1 MDILFFKIF
10 RNIFL
15 FKKIFSFVKGSRFG
29 FTALKRKPISVILE
43 DKKLLGQ
50 YYQSY
55 VYNKSISNK
64 NGIKNEYDSILYFM
78 IEDPTTI
85 TYEMFK
91 TLYCDNLDY
100 YESKTERLMKWYF
113 SFSDNIK
120 IIQYLIEQCSLK
132 IFTLSNIRD
141 EKKYMKNLESY
152 ILFLSKNKI
161 YNSISCSSYNSSNS
175 SCTSYSNS
183 NSNSS
188 EIISTRLEILNYLI
202 EIFKKETNKSIN
214 KKIELSYEVLLESLD
229 FNCEIEYHERLFKL
243 CLNDL
248 KKSEIYI
255 ARFLGKLI
263 KTGNLEMTELYI
275 KEFKNF
281 QCTYEYEIESF
292 ATKTT
297 NNSILGDGVLDL
309 IYKSLKNSISV
320 FIKLVKNNNIRF
332 NEFRQLNKF
341 FYLNQLSIED
351 YYQVIEYCN
360 EKRLPKGVDA
370 ESSQINK
377 IPNLKTLIY
386 LIENKNSF
394 TPNLSFDRGYLLL
407 YTTKISKDFDSF
419 KFILDPKNQSHF
431 KGNGV
436 INLNSSYQIV
446 KYSLEN
452 LTNFHLYMIDGD
464 ILFLDVYL
472 TNSYC
477 GDKEFVKYIIQK
489 RIENSDSFPPIQ
501 LTYRSLDRVCLNG
514 QTELARL
521 FIENE
526 PILKIGISRDAINNA
541 IQSGNLEIV
550 ELLKNVEITKPGEIK
565 VIQESSIYYI
575 VDNYRNDIFDSL
587 LNMNQD
593 FIDYLEEIVSKGS
606 KVFNLDGFAGID
618 RNSEGAGLATFRHN
632 TFLDTFVCHNKTGKE
647 IPLLLIEHWLELNT

>member
-15 FKKIFSFVKGSRFG
+15 FKKIFSYVKNSRFG
-29 FTALKRKPISVILE
+29 FTSLKRKPISVILK
-43 DKKLLGQ
+43 DKKLLSQ

-55 VYNKSISNK
+55 VYNKSITNE
-64 NGIKNEYDSILYFM
+64 NGTKNEYDSILYFM
-78 IEDPTTI
+78 IEDATTI

-100 YESKTERLMKWYF
+100 YENKTERLMKWYF

-120 IIQYLIEQCSLK
+120 IIQYLIEQRSLK
-132 IFTLSNIRD
+132 IFILSNIID
-141 EKKYMKNLESY
+141 EKKYMTNLESY

-161 YNSISCSSYNSSNS
+161 YNSISSSSSS
-175 SCTSYSNS
+175 SFSSSSSSSTFNFSSSTSNFNLNS
-183 NSNSS
+183 NS
-188 EIISTRLEILNYLI
+188 STRLEILNYLI
-202 EIFKKETNKSIN
+202 KTFKKETKKSIN
-214 KKIELSYEVLLESLD
+214 KEIELSHEVLLQSLD
-229 FNCEIEYHERLFKL
+229 FTCEIEYHERLFKL

-248 KKSEIYI
+248 KRSEINI
-255 ARFLGKLI
+255 ARLLGKLI

-281 QCTYEYEIESF
+281 QCTNEKEIENFSI
-292 ATKTT
+292 KTS
-297 NNSILGDGVLDL
+297 NNSILSDGVLDI

-332 NEFRQLNKF
+332 NEFKQINKF

-351 YYQVIEYCN
+351 YYQVIEYCD
-360 EKRLPKGVDA
+360 EKRLPKRLDA
-370 ESSQINK
+370 ESAQIHK
-377 IPNLKTLIY
+377 IANLKSLIY

-407 YTTKISKDFDSF
+407 YITKISKDFDTF

-431 KGNGV
+431 KGNGI

-446 KYSLEN
+446 KYSLE
-452 LTNFHLYMIDGD
+452 HLSNIDGR
-464 ILFLDVYL
+464 IQFLDVYL

-477 GDKEFVKYIIQK
+477 DDKEFVKYIIKK
-489 RIENSDSFPPIQ
+489 RIENPDILSPIQ

-514 QTELARL
+514 QTELAKL

-526 PILKIGISRDAINNA
+526 PTLKIGISRDAINNA
-541 IQSGNLEIV
+541 IKSGNLETV
-550 ELLKNVEITKPGEIK
+550 ELLKNVEITKYGEIK
-565 VIQESSIYYI
+565 VIQESSIGYI
-575 VDNYRNDIFDSL
+575 TDNYRNDIFDSL
-587 LNMNQD
+587 LNSSYSKILKDKILSMNIIIPENI
-593 FIDYLEEIVSKGS
+593 FKIL
-606 KVFNLDGFAGID
+606 
-618 RNSEGAGLATFRHN
+618 
-632 TFLDTFVCHNKTGKE
+632 NK
-647 IPLLLIEHWLELNT
+647 